1 MTVIIATTNPNK
13 LREIGRLLDGLACT
27 VESIDTHAAVPE
39 PEETGATFAENARLK
54 ARHYAR
60 FVPHLT
66 VAEDSGLEVDA
77 LGGAPGIR
85 SARYNGATYPEKF
98 EAIYAR
104 LRAQGATSS
113 PARFICALA
122 AVEDGCVVFEATG
135 TIEGRIADRPAGNRG
150 FGYDP
155 IFLYPPFDCTLAEMS
170 EARKAEVS
178 HRARAFQKLRA
189 HLAGRVPHGR

>member
-1 MTVIIATTNPNK
+1 MTVIVATTNPNK
-13 LREIGRLLDGLACT
+13 LREIGRLLRGLACT
-27 VESIDTHAAVPE
+27 VESIDAHATVPE
-39 PEETGATFAENARLK
+39 PEETGTTFAENARLK
-54 ARHYAR
+54 AHHYAR

-104 LRAQGATSS
+104 LHAQGARSS

-122 AVEDGCVVFEATG
+122 AVEGGRVVFEATG
-135 TIEGRIADRPAGNRG
+135 VMEGRIADRPAGESG

-155 IFLYPPFDCTLAEMS
+155 IFFHPRSGCTLAELS

-178 HRARAFQKLRA
+178 HRARAFRKLRGY
-189 HLAGRVPHGR
+189 LESRM